1 MSYYSYNKQ
10 DFNSVSKEIV
20 QKPYKGYYPVD
31 PIHELEYYKNPNVS
45 TGKVNPFPAMLP
57 NGGMYRGEP
66 CGDRAHI
73 PKPVVHT
80 GTYFHQV
87 LLKSANPPPG
97 AQEQYIGTNRSGN
110 NYVVMPGIQW
120 YNPEM
125 TGPYEMKTTK

>member
-1 MSYYSYNKQ
+1 MSYYSYDKSV
-10 DFNSVSKEIV
+10 FNSVSKNIAGTP
-20 QKPYKGYYPVD
+20 KKGDYAVD
-31 PIHELEYYKNPNVS
+31 PIHELEFYKNPSVMNGDV
-45 TGKVNPFPAMLP
+45 KPFPGMLP
-57 NGGMYRGEP
+57 NGGMYRGEA
-66 CGDRAHI
+66 CDRAHI

-97 AQEQYIGTNRSGN
+97 AQEQYIGTNRTGN
-110 NYVVMPGIQW
+110 NYVVMPGVNW